1 MLNLDVLCEAH
12 RADLSR
18 EAMHDRLAAEVAQP
32 ASWRGLLSRALR
44 TAADWIEPSYASP
57 RVSKAES

>member
-18 EAMHDRLAAEVAQP
+18 EAAHDRLAAEVAQP
-32 ASWRGLLSRALR
+32 ASWRGTLSRALR
-44 TAADWIEPSYASP
+44 AAADWIEPSHVLP
-57 RVSKAES
+57 RMSNAES